1 MTRPWLRG
9 RTLWGIGMRM
19 WIDMHRRR
27 ASLVGVTCIAVS
39 IVGGCYNEGS
49 PESARARVTNSCDVP
64 IAVTVGSRAGS
75 YPPDWDAA
83 LMRVVDPGEQVD
95 LGEPLDYPPTA
106 AWYVWVVA
114 PGTEQMGTP
123 HEVPASE
130 AGEAFTSNGS
140 RRVVIDVSGD
150 MCPEP

>member
-1 MTRPWLRG
+1 
-9 RTLWGIGMRM
+9 
-19 WIDMHRRR
+19 MHRRGVT
-27 ASLVGVTCIAVS
+27 LVGVTCIAVLAF
-39 IVGGCYNEGS
+39 GGCYYEGS

-83 LMRVVDPGEQVD
+83 LMRVIDPGEQDD
-95 LGEPLDYPPTA
+95 LGEPLDYLSTA

-123 HEVPASE
+123 YEVPASDV
-130 AGEAFTSNGS
+130 GEALTSTGS
-140 RRVVIDVSGD
+140 RRVVIEVSAD
-150 MCPEP
+150 MCPAS